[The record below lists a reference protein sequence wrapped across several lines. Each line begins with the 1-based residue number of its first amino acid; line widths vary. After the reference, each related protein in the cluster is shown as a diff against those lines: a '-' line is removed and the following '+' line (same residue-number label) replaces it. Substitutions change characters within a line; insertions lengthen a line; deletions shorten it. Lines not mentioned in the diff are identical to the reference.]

1 METVSNSEYISRE
14 LIKGANRSR
23 KRGGGAG
30 QAAPGAK
37 AVVHPRNSINSG
49 VRIDRSP

>member
-23 KRGGGAG
+23 KRGAG